1 MAHRLKCSEVWGG
14 VRDEDVDA
22 SSAGLEASL
31 VSMACDG
38 GKGGDI
44 YYFSVCDAD
53 LLTRVAIAD
62 VVGHGNSVS
71 RISEWLCEAMKERM
85 NALEGNAVLAE
96 LNRRAVERGLEAMTT
111 AGVAAFYR
119 ADGCFYFSYAGHHEM
134 LIRRRSEARW
144 TAARLE
150 RESAAPANLPLGVLE
165 GVEYSQRKM
174 PLYSGDRFLL
184 YTDGVIEAP
193 NRAGELFG
201 LPRLLDVLDSAADRP
216 LGDIKRSVLSALK
229 RHTAGSLAHDDVTLL
244 IFEIR

>member
-1 MAHRLKCSEVWGG
+1 MAHRLRCSEVWGG

-31 VSMACDG
+31 ISMACDG

-53 LLTRVAIAD
+53 LLTRVAVAD
-62 VVGHGNSVS
+62 VVGHGKSVS

-85 NALEGNAVLAE
+85 NAVEGNALLAD
-96 LNRRAVERGLEAMTT
+96 LNRRAVDRGLEAMTT

-134 LIRRRSEARW
+134 LIRRRNEARW

-150 RESAAPANLPLGVLE
+150 RELDSPANLPLGVLAE
-165 GVEYSQRKM
+165 VEYSQRKL
-174 PLYSGDRFLL
+174 PLYAGDRFLL

-193 NRAGELFG
+193 DRSGELFG
-201 LPRLLDVLDSAADRP
+201 LPRLREVLDSAADRP

>member
-1 MAHRLKCSEVWGG
+1 VWGG

-134 LIRRRSEARW
+134 LIRRRNEARW
-144 TAARLE
+144 AAARLE
-150 RESAAPANLPLGVLE
+150 RESAAPANLPLGVLAE
-165 GVEYSQRKM
+165 VEYSQRKM

-193 NRAGELFG
+193 NRARELFG

-216 LGDIKRSVLSALK
+216 LGDIKRSILSALK

-244 IFEIR
+244 ILEIR